1 MRVNDFGIGLIDLL
15 EKNGNYDMERI
26 GKALDFATAAHEGQ
40 FRKSGEP
47 YITHPIHV
55 AKILASYESDS
66 DAIIAALLHDTV
78 EDTPVTID
86 EIKKEFGENVMQL
99 VDGVTKLNKLSFNSR
114 EEQQIE
120 NIRKMLLAM
129 AKDIRVI
136 LIKLADRLHN
146 IRTMDAQSEEKRREK
161 ALETIEVYAPLAHR
175 LGIQSLK
182 TELEDTSLK
191 YLDPVGYNEIVA
203 DLKSFNA
210 NSDVLNEIRGIITD
224 KLAEVGIK
232 ARVTGRIKHIY
243 RIYRKM
249 YKQNKQ
255 LNEIYDLYAFRIIV
269 EKVNDCYNA
278 LGYMHDIFRAIPGR
292 LKDYIATPKPNMY
305 QSLHTTVSYKGHIFE
320 IQIRTEEMHRI
331 AEMGIAAHWK
341 YKSGESAS
349 AEMDSK
355 LAWVRKLLEVQ
366 DNVNEH
372 DDFVQTFKIDLF
384 ADQVFV
390 STPRGDII
398 TLPADSN
405 PIDFAYAIHSAIGN
419 KMIGAKVNGRMVE
432 LTTHLRN
439 GDVCEILT
447 SSNSTGPSRDWLKL
461 VRTNEAKSKIRQW
474 FKKEKK
480 EENIVN
486 GREDLERELRR
497 INVTFNVFT
506 REEVYANVMKH
517 YQVETLD
524 EFYAMIGYGGISISK
539 ILPRIKDDYTKL
551 IRQREATTPDSP
563 TLQKP
568 KKAVNG
574 VVVEGIDN
582 CLVRLARCCVPLPG
596 DDIIGF
602 VTRGYGVA
610 VHKCDCPNVKN
621 ADPER
626 LVSVHWEGY
635 DNGYFA
641 TSLVISAFSR
651 IDLMADITSALAA
664 MRIALHSMSSKEMN
678 DGCSEVYI
686 TIDVH
691 GLDHLRS
698 VCSRLE
704 KIRSVFK
711 IERGT
716 LS

>member
-1 MRVNDFGIGLIDLL
+1 
-15 EKNGNYDMERI
+15 
-26 GKALDFATAAHEGQ
+26 
-40 FRKSGEP
+40 
-47 YITHPIHV
+47 
-55 AKILASYESDS
+55 
-66 DAIIAALLHDTV
+66 
-78 EDTPVTID
+78 
-86 EIKKEFGENVMQL
+86 
-99 VDGVTKLNKLSFNSR
+99 
-114 EEQQIE
+114 
-120 NIRKMLLAM
+120 M

-243 RIYRKM
+243 SIYRKM
-249 YKQNKQ
+249 FNQNKQ
-255 LNEIYDLYAFRIIV
+255 FNEIYDLYAFRIIV

-486 GREDLERELRR
+486 GHEDLERELRR

>member
-1 MRVNDFGIGLIDLL
+1 
-15 EKNGNYDMERI
+15 
-26 GKALDFATAAHEGQ
+26 
-40 FRKSGEP
+40 
-47 YITHPIHV
+47 
-55 AKILASYESDS
+55 
-66 DAIIAALLHDTV
+66 
-78 EDTPVTID
+78 
-86 EIKKEFGENVMQL
+86 
-99 VDGVTKLNKLSFNSR
+99 
-114 EEQQIE
+114 
-120 NIRKMLLAM
+120 
-129 AKDIRVI
+129 
-136 LIKLADRLHN
+136 
-146 IRTMDAQSEEKRREK
+146 
-161 ALETIEVYAPLAHR
+161 
-175 LGIQSLK
+175 
-182 TELEDTSLK
+182 
-191 YLDPVGYNEIVA
+191 
-203 DLKSFNA
+203 
-210 NSDVLNEIRGIITD
+210 
-224 KLAEVGIK
+224 
-232 ARVTGRIKHIY
+232 
-243 RIYRKM
+243 
-249 YKQNKQ
+249 
-255 LNEIYDLYAFRIIV
+255 
-269 EKVNDCYNA
+269 
-278 LGYMHDIFRAIPGR
+278 
-292 LKDYIATPKPNMY
+292 
-305 QSLHTTVSYKGHIFE
+305 
-320 IQIRTEEMHRI
+320 
-331 AEMGIAAHWK
+331 
-341 YKSGESAS
+341 
-349 AEMDSK
+349 
-355 LAWVRKLLEVQ
+355 
-366 DNVNEH
+366 
-372 DDFVQTFKIDLF
+372 
-384 ADQVFV
+384 
-390 STPRGDII
+390 
-398 TLPADSN
+398 
-405 PIDFAYAIHSAIGN
+405 
-419 KMIGAKVNGRMVE
+419 MIGAKVNGRMVE

-563 TLQKP
+563 TFQKP

-678 DGCSEVYI
+678 DGCSEVYV

>member
-1 MRVNDFGIGLIDLL
+1 MTF
-15 EKNGNYDMERI
+15 
-26 GKALDFATAAHEGQ
+26 
-40 FRKSGEP
+40 
-47 YITHPIHV
+47 
-55 AKILASYESDS
+55 
-66 DAIIAALLHDTV
+66 
-78 EDTPVTID
+78 
-86 EIKKEFGENVMQL
+86 
-99 VDGVTKLNKLSFNSR
+99 
-114 EEQQIE
+114 
-120 NIRKMLLAM
+120 
-129 AKDIRVI
+129 
-136 LIKLADRLHN
+136 
-146 IRTMDAQSEEKRREK
+146 
-161 ALETIEVYAPLAHR
+161 
-175 LGIQSLK
+175 
-182 TELEDTSLK
+182 
-191 YLDPVGYNEIVA
+191 
-203 DLKSFNA
+203 
-210 NSDVLNEIRGIITD
+210 
-224 KLAEVGIK
+224 
-232 ARVTGRIKHIY
+232 
-243 RIYRKM
+243 
-249 YKQNKQ
+249 
-255 LNEIYDLYAFRIIV
+255 
-269 EKVNDCYNA
+269 A

-292 LKDYIATPKPNMY
+292 LKDYIATPIPNMY